1 MRQAAAT
8 LTPSCAHL
16 YHVSSFTSLDRESVR
31 RTGAESANRRIG
43 FGEIKGVAIMSHVL
57 SLRCKECSREY
68 PVEALNVC
76 DFCFGPL
83 EVVYDYDAI
92 SKVTSRERIMG
103 GPNSLWRYADYLP
116 AEHNPAVDI
125 NAGFTPLLRARG
137 LAERLGLDE
146 LWIKNDSVNPSYSF
160 KDRVVA
166 VASAKALELGFD
178 TLACASTGNLAC
190 AVAAAAARGGMK
202 AYVFIPSDLEAGKVL
217 GAAIYNP
224 TMVSIDGSYDDVN
237 RLCSEVADQYPWA
250 FVNINVRPFYADGS
264 KTLGFE
270 VAEQLGWRSPD
281 HVVAPSASGAMFTKI
296 YQGLKEFELTGI
308 IGEVH
313 THMHCAQARG
323 CSPIATAYQEGR
335 FVIRPVKPNSVA
347 TSLAIGNPAD
357 GYYALKVIEAS
368 NGSAVITE
376 ENEVAEGVKLLA
388 ETEGIFTEGAGGVAI
403 MGLKR
408 LVETGKIKSNESV
421 VVYITGN
428 GLKTTE
434 LVSDVVNPLHI
445 EPSVEAFEIAMAE
458 RAK

>member
-1 MRQAAAT
+1 
-8 LTPSCAHL
+8 
-16 YHVSSFTSLDRESVR
+16 
-31 RTGAESANRRIG
+31 
-43 FGEIKGVAIMSHVL
+43 MSHVL

-92 SKVTSRERIMG
+92 TKVTSHERIMG

-178 TLACASTGNLAC
+178 TIACASTGNLAC

-237 RLCSEVADQYPWA
+237 RLCSEIADQYPWA

-296 YQGLKEFELTGI
+296 YQGLKEFERTGI
-308 IGEVH
+308 ISDVH
-313 THMHCAQARG
+313 TQMHCAQARG
-323 CSPIATAYQEGR
+323 CSPIATAYEEGR

-368 NGSAVITE
+368 SGSAVITE